1 MLSWAQLVAAP
12 VEQRI
17 PREPSVQRALNRHMR
32 KLAKRGVTAGQHITK
47 TLIQP
52 NELYVLAPNPFP
64 YWLEPNIRHMVL
76 WFNPAFEDLGFGST
90 RTWVEETVRLKMMSV
105 QKIHVV
111 ENLPHNRSV
120 PELRHIH
127 VFLLMR

>member
-1 MLSWAQLVAAP
+1 MISWAQLVAAP

-17 PREPSVQRALNRHMR
+17 PREPSVQRALDRHMR
-32 KLAKRGVTAGQHITK
+32 QLAKRGVTAGQHITK

-52 NELYVLAPNPFP
+52 E
-64 YWLEPNIRHMVL
+64 EL
-76 WFNPAFEDLGFGST
+76 WFIPAFEDLGFGST
-90 RTWVEETVRLKMMSV
+90 RTWVEETVRLKVMSV